1 MIIAR
6 LDGCRGGSSWN
17 PIKNAPQSPSFQ
29 TRIVPLKRE
38 NAENENMTLIPLPEV
53 RYKGNDIERL
63 ERLGDHAVNL
73 AGDVLIITGDA

>member
-1 MIIAR
+1 
-6 LDGCRGGSSWN
+6 
-17 PIKNAPQSPSFQ
+17 
-29 TRIVPLKRE
+29 
-38 NAENENMTLIPLPEV
+38 MTLIPLPEV